1 LIEDRAKGKGK
12 WQELAGLSFQESN
25 GEKKELFLKELH
37 KDREFLVMSK
47 DGEYG

>member
-1 LIEDRAKGKGK
+1 LIEDRTEKKEE
-12 WQELAGLSFQESN
+12 WQELTGLSFRESK
-25 GEKKELFLKELH
+25 GGKKELLLKELH